1 MPEKCLTISA
11 DKPVVILYNLMH
23 NWGYN
28 KQQAV
33 KKRILIQIC
42 LSNWFYI
49 GYMVFDL
56 VNVVKRIENSFY

>member
-11 DKPVVILYNLMH
+11 DKSVVILYNLMH

-49 GYMVFDL
+49 GYMVFDI